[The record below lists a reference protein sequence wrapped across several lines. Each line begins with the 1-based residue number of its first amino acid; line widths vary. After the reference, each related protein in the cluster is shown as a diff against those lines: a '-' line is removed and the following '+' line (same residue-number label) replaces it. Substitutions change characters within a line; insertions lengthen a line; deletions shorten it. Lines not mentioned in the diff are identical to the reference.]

1 MGAHMNERRV
11 KTESKRKRERER
23 EDLGQLDRE
32 REEKTVGIQ

>member
-11 KTESKRKRERER
+11 KTESERER
-23 EDLGQLDRE
+23 EDFGQLDRE